1 MKHFV
6 LVKHRLNS
14 QFWESRRVCFAEQRT
29 SSLLFSPTYFS
40 LPMKRAN
47 HKPRMQFL
55 IPFLSAE
62 CLFNFLLITPCVCW
76 RVRAAL
82 QSVISIWSLS
92 PTAVWLGL
100 SSARTTP
107 AERKEEGDALVR
119 PIFFFFTASPLL
131 YVFSTRSPRLPPAP
145 PSSISVL
152 IFSPWL
158 LRTSRANSL
167 TSSPSF
173 FPLHHTQLSAFPV
186 GHFVEAHFMCV
197 LAES

>member
-1 MKHFV
+1 M
-6 LVKHRLNS
+6 LVKHRLDS
-14 QFWESRRVCFAEQRT
+14 QFWESQRVCFAEQRT
-29 SSLLFSPTYFS
+29 SSLLSSPPYFS
-40 LPMKRAN
+40 LPVKRAN
-47 HKPRMQFL
+47 HKPRKQFL

-92 PTAVWLGL
+92 PTAVWQGL

-119 PIFFFFTASPLL
+119 PIYFFFLQPPLCCTSSQHVL
-131 YVFSTRSPRLPPAP
+131 LGFLLLP
-145 PSSISVL
+145 PSSISELV
-152 IFSPWL
+152 FSPWL
-158 LRTSRANSL
+158 LRTSRANFL
-167 TSSPSF
+167 TSSITLSF
-173 FPLHHTQLSAFPV
+173 LLFHSGAPRFAV

-197 LAES
+197 LAER

>member
-1 MKHFV
+1 M

-14 QFWESRRVCFAEQRT
+14 QFWESRRVCFTEQRT
-29 SSLLFSPTYFS
+29 SSLLFSPPYFS
-40 LPMKRAN
+40 PPAKRAN

-107 AERKEEGDALVR
+107 AERKEEGDALVQ
-119 PIFFFFTASPLL
+119 PIFIFFLQPTLCCTSSQHVLL
-131 YVFSTRSPRLPPAP
+131 GSHLLP

-152 IFSPWL
+152 VFSPWL
-158 LRTSRANSL
+158 LRTSRAS
-167 TSSPSF
+167 TS
-173 FPLHHTQLSAFPV
+173 
-186 GHFVEAHFMCV
+186 
-197 LAES
+197 